1 MKSVDP
7 ARLQVTVNEAERCVR
22 LLRIVVPA
30 DLVDAERQSAS
41 RKLAG
46 RMKVKGFRKGKVP
59 TGFVNRRFADAV
71 QEAAMDKLVRQSAQA
86 VIQSRGLRPIS
97 SVKIDE
103 MEFAS
108 EGRLTFTA
116 SFEVAPEVKIGR
128 LGGFVLPPPP
138 GLPPLNG
145 EVEQHVER
153 VRQGHATWRSTDEG
167 TPVVGDQV
175 TVVLAHAGSRNDAL
189 GDEDA
194 DRAYDF
200 LVGSDQALPGIQN
213 AVQTLTVGQEEEF
226 DVEFPGDEEGAPGEV
241 RSIRVRLTERR
252 MRELPELND
261 DLARSVGDFDTLEEL
276 RTTIRKE
283 MEAIHRGMVERN
295 RDEQLVRMLVEAND
309 FDVPA
314 SFVDQVA
321 NAMIDDIVRAS
332 DGEPNAPTEAD
343 MERLRKEVRGP
354 AEFTT
359 KRELILGRLAEDH
372 GLEASEEELD
382 AEVEAIAERAGE
394 SPAEVYSRLQ
404 RAGKIDDVQR
414 QLTARKIR
422 DFLRQQSGLE

>member
-1 MKSVDP
+1 M
-7 ARLQVTVNEAERCVR
+7 
-22 LLRIVVPA
+22 
-30 DLVDAERQSAS
+30 
-41 RKLAG
+41 
-46 RMKVKGFRKGKVP
+46 
-59 TGFVNRRFADAV
+59 
-71 QEAAMDKLVRQSAQA
+71 
-86 VIQSRGLRPIS
+86 
-97 SVKIDE
+97 
-103 MEFAS
+103 
-108 EGRLTFTA
+108 
-116 SFEVAPEVKIGR
+116 
-128 LGGFVLPPPP
+128 PPPP

-167 TPVVGDQV
+167 TPIVGDQV

-213 AVQTLTVGQEEEF
+213 AVQTP
-226 DVEFPGDEEGAPGEV
+226 DR
-241 RSIRVRLTERR
+241 RSGGRVRRGVSRRRRRGAGRGQIDPGSLDREADARAAGAERR
-252 MRELPELND
+252 PCPLGGRLRH
-261 DLARSVGDFDTLEEL
+261 AEEL

-321 NAMIDDIVRAS
+321 NAMIDDVVRAS

-343 MERLRKEVRGP
+343 MERLRKEVRG
-354 AEFTT
+354 AC
-359 KRELILGRLAEDH
+359 RVHHQARAYSGAAGR
-372 GLEASEEELD
+372 GPRPRS
-382 AEVEAIAERAGE
+382 VGGRAG
-394 SPAEVYSRLQ
+394 R
-404 RAGKIDDVQR
+404 RGGGDRGAGWRVAGGGLLSASAR
-414 QLTARKIR
+414 QARSTT
-422 DFLRQQSGLE
+422 FSGS